1 MQARSSRKAR
11 KAQVQPNDTSL
22 HKPSRLFINI
32 RIEVCVC
39 VRERERERE
48 RDSIGLLALV
58 FSDDKHSIEE
68 VAEGGSKASKCLG
81 RAFR

>member
-1 MQARSSRKAR
+1 
-11 KAQVQPNDTSL
+11 
-22 HKPSRLFINI
+22 
-32 RIEVCVC
+32 VCVC
-39 VRERERERE
+39 VRERERE